1 MKVISKMYREAM
13 EILYACYRYT
23 QRRNVHTEKKKIK
36 NQKTVS
42 FTSLA
47 TTQSIIILGL
57 ITITEKKAKGTLVKL
72 NAIVTSKIS
81 FGK

>member
-1 MKVISKMYREAM
+1 MLAID
-13 EILYACYRYT
+13 ILRGEMCT
-23 QRRNVHTEKKKIK
+23 LKKK
-36 NQKTVS
+36 NQKTLS